1 MSPLKNKR
9 LRQALLN
16 YIISLLD
23 KPGLLKTLKN
33 EQLITR
39 RAISTG
45 ICSCFSIL
53 IILMGHPAFRHFSTD
68 ITSSLVNTSNF
79 FQELNSASSNQNL
92 ELAWSCWSLFQQLSW
107 QKWKGALPFTSLTV
121 YSIIPNTVS
130 IPANVSKYK
139 WSDYL
144 CK

>member
-92 ELAWSCWSLFQQLSW
+92 ELAMKLLKPVPTTVLTKMKRSSAIHFSYCLLYYP
-107 QKWKGALPFTSLTV
+107 KYCINTSQ
-121 YSIIPNTVS
+121 
-130 IPANVSKYK
+130 
-139 WSDYL
+139 
-144 CK
+144 CF